1 MGIPMGIPIEIAPNI
16 ATEIARIK
24 SGVSAAYTAVKN
36 KGVTT
41 SKTKI
46 ADLAGEISKIQTGK
60 PEQEKSV
67 TITANKT
74 TTVLP
79 DSGKTL
85 SKVIITTNVSGGG
98 GGGGGGYTVYFD
110 SEWTGFYGSG
120 RMGTVKF
127 THADGT
133 EETSTDNNLNS
144 ASYSN
149 VVSVTFTETEGESWM
164 ITYEVNG
171 SSDNHLSLAS
181 NSTETL
187 NLTGDTTFLNF
198 MK

>member
-1 MGIPMGIPIEIAPNI
+1 MSVSSEIE
-16 ATEIARIK
+16 RIK
-24 SGVSAAYTAVKN
+24 KAVSQSYRAVELR
-36 KGVTT
+36 GVTPD
-41 SKTKI
+41 STKI
-46 ADLAGEISKIQTGK
+46 ANLPHWILKIKTQK

-67 TITANKT
+67 TITTNNT

-98 GGGGGGYTVYFD
+98 GGYTVYFD
-110 SEWTGFYGSG
+110 SEWTSFYGTG
-120 RMGTVKF
+120 RMGTVKI

-144 ASYSN
+144 ASFSN
-149 VVSVTFTETEGESWM
+149 VVSVTFTETEGEYWS
-164 ITYEVNG
+164 ITYAVNG
-171 SSDNHLSLAS
+171 GSDEFLSLGS

-187 NLTGDTTFLNF
+187 NLTGDTTFISF
-198 MK
+198 SK